1 MKKILLLIIAAFLS
15 ISVNAADAFFYANDN
30 VEAKV
35 GETITFNVAMK
46 NVKNILAFQFW
57 LTLPDGISVNQR
69 TNVDDEQEFDIDLT
83 DRKKSKHVL
92 DSLLTQSIQRHR
104 ELSRIHD

>member
-1 MKKILLLIIAAFLS
+1 MSMKKILLLIIAAFLS
-15 ISVNAADAFFYANDN
+15 ISVNAADAFFYANDK

-57 LTLPDGISVNQR
+57 LTLQM
-69 TNVDDEQEFDIDLT
+69 EF
-83 DRKKSKHVL
+83 
-92 DSLLTQSIQRHR
+92 Q
-104 ELSRIHD
+104 